1 MALIQ
6 AIQAREILDSR
17 GIPTIECTVWLDNGI
32 TATSSVPTGTSR
44 GKFEHVEL
52 RDHDPQRM
60 MGQGVLNA
68 VNLINTTVAPQ
79 LAGKDPTQQAE
90 IDQLLV
96 DIDGTPNR
104 SKLGVNSML
113 AVSLTVL
120 KAAAFSRNL
129 PLYYY
134 VQQTFQLTSEL
145 HIPTCIY
152 SLIDGGEHGADNLD
166 IQEFQI
172 IPASHLPFSASLDM
186 ATTLYH
192 KLEEVLISKGAIHS
206 VGMAGGF
213 APNLYNNSDAFEI
226 LIETIKNTQYTFA
239 QDLFFGVDVAAS
251 ELYNGGKY
259 TLKDKTQAYSPNE
272 LLEYHKTLHQH
283 YHVMCIEDPFAE
295 EDVRSWQALTTEIG
309 DTTTIVGDALLASNK
324 ERTLKAIQDKLCN
337 AILIKPNEVGTMSE
351 VFEVIQIARQAGWQV
366 IVSHRSGE
374 TNDDTMADIAVGV
387 GCEYCKF
394 GPPNRGE
401 RIAKYNRLL
410 QIDAE
415 LTVMRAQQP
424 ATTSNTPTPEVTTS
438 V

>member
-1 MALIQ
+1 MAVIHSLL
-6 AIQAREILDSR
+6 AREILDSR
-17 GIPTIECTVWLDNGI
+17 GIPTIECTVWLDTGLSV
-32 TATSSVPTGTSR
+32 TTSVPTGISK

-52 RDHDPQRM
+52 RDRDPQRM
-60 MGQGVLNA
+60 MGMGVINA
-68 VNLINTTVAPQ
+68 VNMINTQLAPQ
-79 LAGKDPTQQAE
+79 LVGKDPTQQAE
-90 IDQLLV
+90 IDQFLV
-96 DIDGTPNR
+96 DTDRTPNR
-104 SKLGVNSML
+104 SKLGVNTML

-120 KAAAFSRNL
+120 KAAAYSQNL

-134 VQQTFQLTSEL
+134 IQQTFQLTPEL
-145 HIPTCIY
+145 HIPNCIY

-172 IPASHLPFSASLDM
+172 IPASNLPFTASLEM

-206 VGMAGGF
+206 VGLAGGF

-226 LIETIKNTQYTFA
+226 LIETIKTTNYTFA
-239 QDLFFGVDVAAS
+239 QDLFFGVDIAAS

-295 EDVRSWQALTTEIG
+295 EDVRSWQTLTAEIG
-309 DTTTIVGDALLASNK
+309 DTTTIVGDALLVSNK

-337 AILIKPNEVGTMSE
+337 AILIKPNEVGTMTE
-351 VFEVIQIARQAGWQV
+351 VFEVIQVARQAGWQV

-374 TNDDTMADIAVGV
+374 TTDDTIADVAVGV
-387 GCEYCKF
+387 GAEYCKF

-415 LTVMRAQQP
+415 VNALRQQA
-424 ATTSNTPTPEVTTS
+424 ATQAS